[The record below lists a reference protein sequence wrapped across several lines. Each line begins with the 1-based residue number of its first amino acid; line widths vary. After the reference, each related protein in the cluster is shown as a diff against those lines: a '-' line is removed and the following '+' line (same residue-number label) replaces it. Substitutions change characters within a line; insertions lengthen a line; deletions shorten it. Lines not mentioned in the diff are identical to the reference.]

1 MAIVSI
7 NMNGTS
13 WSIPDVIQHM
23 IVIRNL
29 VRRLFVK
36 KTAPSSR
43 WRRHGASFAS
53 NGAPSANDGAPVTSG
68 GARLGG
74 DGALSPVTAPLS
86 PVTSGRRPRR
96 SGCAPQRN
104 ALVLWEFLRTPL
116 LGAPL
121 DGTVIVWSMTSGV
134 CWRVWLGTC
143 MCLCLCLCLCLR
155 LYPWASTLHAYV
167 CNCVSEPAS
176 VAVSV
181 PASVAV
187 SVPASVAVPAPVS
200 VTPLGVPL

>member
-7 NMNGTS
+7 NMNSTTG
-13 WSIPDVIQHM
+13 SIPDVIQHM

-53 NGAPSANDGAPVTSG
+53 NGAPSANDGAAVTSG

-104 ALVLWEFLRTPL
+104 DLVLWEFLRTPL
-116 LGAPL
+116 AGAPGEPRCGSSRARWATSAL
-121 DGTVIVWSMTSGV
+121 RQWTRDGRGQF
-134 CWRVWLGTC
+134 CEP
-143 MCLCLCLCLCLR
+143 LR
-155 LYPWASTLHAYV
+155 HLHTPAPLLWCQLLTNLYPVWMDAQV
-167 CNCVSEPAS
+167 FVQDR
-176 VAVSV
+176 VQW
-181 PASVAV
+181 
-187 SVPASVAVPAPVS
+187 
-200 VTPLGVPL
+200 GRF